1 MQVVFILAIQANVQ
15 GNDKE
20 VKIQTCMHR
29 VSSFPHIC
37 LISIF
42 GIWAETWLS
51 LIVLLVTI
59 ILDWLFFK
67 TVKKG
72 VGFDDGKLMT
82 FPENKLLFNIIG
94 TGYFVP
100 GSECVELNLLFQ
112 SLPAPIMSIKQ
123 RFLVSGSDRY

>member
-20 VKIQTCMHR
+20 VKIQTCLHR
-29 VSSFPHIC
+29 VSSFSIC

-51 LIVLLVTI
+51 LIVPWVTI

-100 GSECVELNLLFQ
+100 GSESVELNLLFQ

-123 RFLVSGSDRY
+123 RFLVSVSDRY